1 MRQDRYNYNHF
12 LDKKN
17 QDREMLSDMPRIS
30 QSLRYGIRVKHV
42 GVTTSCL
49 VRLTDK
55 DEKFEVRALRGCRTC
70 GPCHFWG
77 HSPGLEK
84 VESPRARP
92 EPCCPLDPDRSL
104 EEDGGEEG
112 VPTLPWALPGFQFW
126 SRLDVERGKGERCV
140 NTFWA
145 VMSTHKDKEARG
157 SREHGHPSPSPPFL
171 PWPCSCSQR
180 HPSLA

>member
-1 MRQDRYNYNHF
+1 MR
-12 LDKKN
+12 LK
-17 QDREMLSDMPRIS
+17 
-30 QSLRYGIRVKHV
+30 
-42 GVTTSCL
+42 
-49 VRLTDK
+49 DK
-55 DEKFEVRALRGCRTC
+55 DEKFEVRALRGCRRVDLVTSGDTAQGWRRLRAP
-70 GPCHFWG
+70 GPCL
-77 HSPGLEK
+77 SL
-84 VESPRARP
+84 
-92 EPCCPLDPDRSL
+92 CCPLDPDRSL